1 MAIDK
6 SQEGNG
12 IFAMDFELPAIFK
25 ETACVR

>member
-1 MAIDK
+1 MEIDQ

-12 IFAMDFELPAIFK
+12 IFAMDFEAPAILK